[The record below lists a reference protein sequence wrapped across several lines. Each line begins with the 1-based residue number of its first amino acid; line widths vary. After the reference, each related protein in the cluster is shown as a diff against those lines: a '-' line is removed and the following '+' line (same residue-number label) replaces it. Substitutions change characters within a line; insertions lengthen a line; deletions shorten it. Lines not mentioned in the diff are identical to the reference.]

1 MLFRSVKLNTENL
14 TLPEQFQIISN
25 TDNNYQIQISEN
37 ATSNQL
43 LNALIEKGEI
53 LSFQE
58 KIPTMEDIFIKAV
71 KDE

>member
-1 MLFRSVKLNTENL
+1 
-14 TLPEQFQIISN
+14 LPKQFQIISN
-25 TDNNYQIQISEN
+25 TDNNYQIQITEN

-53 LSFQE
+53 ISFQE